1 MLYPNTLESKLGFDT
16 IRQRLKDACISPLG
30 QDYVDKIRFTDNLP
44 LIDKLLRQTAE
55 FSQIIQSEPD
65 FPNSNYIDVR
75 SPLSRARVEGLA
87 LTEADFFDLKLAL
100 RTVQDCLRFLDR
112 HGDARHGENNFPFL
126 RELAGP
132 ISVDKK
138 LTDALE
144 RVIDDRGQVRD
155 TASPELASIRRRIIG
170 EQANLRKR
178 LDSILRQARQNG
190 WMPDDLSLTV
200 RGGRL
205 VIPIAAEHKRKIK
218 GFIHDESQTGQ
229 TVFLEPAE
237 VFDTN
242 NEIRELEY
250 EERREIYRILLA
262 LTDQIRPHLDDL
274 KRAINFLAQI
284 DFIRAKARLA
294 LQLDAGLPKLHDR
307 PFVNWTNARHPLLY
321 LSFQKPEAKA
331 EGKTVVPLS
340 VRLDEKAR
348 ILIISGPNAGGKS
361 VALKTIGLIQYMLQ
375 CGLLVPLA
383 DFSEMGVFQNLF
395 IDIGDEQSLENDL
408 STYSSHLTAMK
419 QFLVGANK
427 RTLFLIDEF
436 GTGTEPGLGGAIA
449 ESILEDLNKSGAYG
463 VINTHYTNLKVFADK
478 TPDLVN
484 GAMRFDG
491 ELLEP
496 LYQLEIGRPGS
507 SFAFEIARKI
517 GLPKDVIDRAK
528 EKLGNQQVNLEKLL
542 KELDIEK
549 RVFSEKNVEM
559 SINQRKLAQQLA
571 EYTALKTRLDNDQK
585 KIVNDAKQKARTLV
599 QEANQRI
606 ENTIREIK
614 ENQAGRD
621 ATKQV
626 RQELERFDRQALK
639 PEPVAV
645 ETAKPT
651 TEAVETED
659 GAITVGSYV
668 RIAGQHAESTTA
680 VSTAAISMA
689 AIGEVLALRGKDA
702 EIRIGD
708 LKTNVKLNRLEKV
721 SKKAFKAATDVRDD
735 RPPSRG
741 VDINE
746 KMQNFS
752 FNLDIRG
759 KRGEEALGEVDRFFD
774 DALILGYPELRIV
787 HGKGDGILRTL
798 VRNHLRGYKQVG
810 KMEDEHADRGGAG
823 VTIVKMK

>member
-1 MLYPNTLESKLGFDT
+1 MLYPTTLETKLGFDT
-16 IRQRLKDACISPLG
+16 IRQRLKEACVSPLG
-30 QDYVDKIRFTDNLP
+30 QDYVEKIRFTDNVQ
-44 LIDKLLRQTAE
+44 LIDKLLRQTGE
-55 FSQIIQSEPD
+55 FKQIVQYETD

-75 SPLSRARVEGLA
+75 PHLNRARVEGLA
-87 LTEADFFDLKLAL
+87 LTEAEFFDLKLTL
-100 RTVQDCLRFLDR
+100 RTVQDCLRFLLKRAEDN
-112 HGDARHGENNFPFL
+112 AFPFL

-132 ISVDKK
+132 VGVDKK
-138 LTDALE
+138 ITDSLE
-144 RVIDDRGQVRD
+144 RVIDDRGNVRD
-155 TASPELASIRRRIIG
+155 SASPELANIRRRIIS

-190 WMPDDLSLTV
+190 WIPDDLSLTV

-218 GFIHDESQTGQ
+218 GFVHDESQTGQ

-237 VFDTN
+237 VFDAN

-250 EERREIYRILLA
+250 EERREIHRILLA
-262 LTDQIRPHLDDL
+262 LTDQIRPGLDEL
-274 KRAINFLAQI
+274 KKAVNFLAQI
-284 DFIRAKARLA
+284 DFIRAKAKVA
-294 LQLDAGLPKLHDR
+294 LQLEAIMPKLHNR
-307 PFVNWTNARHPLLY
+307 PLVDWTDARHPLLY
-321 LSFQKPEAKA
+321 MSFVKQ
-331 EGKTVVPLS
+331 GKSVVPLN
-340 VRLDEKAR
+340 VRLDDKDR

-361 VALKTIGLIQYMLQ
+361 VALKTIGLVQYMLQ
-375 CGLLVPLA
+375 CGLLVPMNEY
-383 DFSEMGVFQNLF
+383 SEMGVFQNLF

-427 RTLFLIDEF
+427 RSLFLIDEF

-463 VINTHYTNLKVFADK
+463 VVNTHYTNLKVMADK
-478 TPDLVN
+478 TAGLIN

-491 ELLEP
+491 EHLEP

-507 SFAFEIARKI
+507 SFAFEIAQKI
-517 GLPKDVIDRAK
+517 GLPKGVVDRAK
-528 EKLGNQQVNLEKLL
+528 EKLGGQQVSFEKLL

-549 RVFSEKNVEM
+549 RVFSEKNLEI
-559 SINQRKLAQQLA
+559 SINQRKVAQQLA
-571 EYTALKTRLDNDQK
+571 EYTALKTRLDTEQK
-585 KIVNDAKQKARTLV
+585 QLINDAKQKAKILV

-614 ENQAGRD
+614 ENKAERD
-621 ATKQV
+621 STKQV
-626 RQELERFDRQALK
+626 RQELERFEQKELK
-639 PEPVAV
+639 PEPLPVAPPKQPEV
-645 ETAKPT
+645 EF
-651 TEAVETED
+651 EAD
-659 GAITVGSYV
+659 SGAITVGSYV
-668 RIAGQHAESTTA
+668 RLIGQNAEST
-680 VSTAAISMA
+680 S

-702 EIRIGD
+702 EVRIGD
-708 LKTNVKLNRLEKV
+708 LKSTIKLNRLEKV
-721 SKKAFKAATDVRDD
+721 SKKTFKAATDVRDD
-735 RPPSRG
+735 RPRSQG

-759 KRGEEALGEVDRFFD
+759 KRGEEAIGEVDRFFD
-774 DALILGYPELRIV
+774 DALMLGYPELRIV

>member
-1 MLYPNTLESKLGFDT
+1 MLYPNTLENKLGFDT
-16 IRQRLKDACISPLG
+16 IRERLKEACVSPLG
-30 QDYVDKIRFTDNLP
+30 QDYVEKIRFTDNVQ
-44 LIDKLLRQTAE
+44 LIDKLLRQTTE
-55 FSQIIQSEPD
+55 FKQIVQYEPD
-65 FPNSNYIDVR
+65 FPTSNYIDVR
-75 SPLSRARVEGLA
+75 PHLNRARVEGLA
-87 LTEADFFDLKLAL
+87 LTEAEFFDLKLAL
-100 RTVQDCLRFLDR
+100 RTIQDCLRFLSKREED
-112 HGDARHGENNFPFL
+112 NNFPFL

-132 ISVDKK
+132 IGVDKK

-144 RVIDDRGQVRD
+144 RVVDDRGNIRD
-155 TASPELASIRRRIIG
+155 SASPELASIRRRIIG

-190 WMPDDLSLTV
+190 WIPDDLSLTV

-218 GFIHDESQTGQ
+218 GFVHDESQTGQ

-237 VFDTN
+237 VFDAN

-274 KRAINFLAQI
+274 KKAINFLAQI
-284 DFIRAKARLA
+284 DFIRAKAKLA
-294 LQLDAGLPKLHDR
+294 VQLDAIMPKLHER
-307 PFVNWTNARHPLLY
+307 PFINWTIARHPLLY
-321 LSFQKPEAKA
+321 LSFSKQ
-331 EGKTVVPLS
+331 GKTVIPLS
-340 VRLDEKAR
+340 VKLDEKAR

-361 VALKTIGLIQYMLQ
+361 VSLKTLGLIQYMLQ
-375 CGLLVPLA
+375 CGLLVPMA
-383 DFSEMGVFQNLF
+383 DYSEMGIFQNLF

-419 QFLVGANK
+419 QFLIGANK

-463 VINTHYTNLKVFADK
+463 VVNTHYTNLKVMADK
-478 TPDLVN
+478 TAGLIN

-491 ELLEP
+491 EHLEP
-496 LYQLEIGRPGS
+496 LYKLEIGQPGS
-507 SFAFEIARKI
+507 SFAFEIAQKI
-517 GLPKDVIDRAK
+517 GLPKGVIDRAK
-528 EKLGNQQVNLEKLL
+528 DKLGTQQVNFEKLL

-549 RVFSEKNVEM
+549 RVFSEKNIEIG
-559 SINQRKLAQQLA
+559 INQRKLAQQLA
-571 EYTALKTRLDNDQK
+571 EYTALKERLDNDQK
-585 KIVNDAKQKARTLV
+585 KIVNDAKQKAKTLV

-614 ENQAGRD
+614 ENKAERET
-621 ATKQV
+621 TKQV
-626 RQELERFDRQALK
+626 RQELERFEQKELK
-639 PEPVAV
+639 PEPIVL
-645 ETAKPT
+645 ETPKQP
-651 TEAVETED
+651 EEEFEKD
-659 GAITVGSYV
+659 GGAISVGSYV
-668 RIAGQHAESTTA
+668 RIAGQNT
-680 VSTAAISMA
+680 
-689 AIGEVLALRGKDA
+689 IGQVLALRGKDA

-708 LKTNVKLNRLEKV
+708 LKSNVKLNRLEKV
-721 SKKAFKAATDVRDD
+721 SKKTFKEATDVRDD
-735 RPPSRG
+735 RPRSQG
-741 VDINE
+741 VDMNE

-759 KRGEEALGEVDRFFD
+759 KRGEEAIGEVDRFFD
-774 DALILGYPELRIV
+774 DALMLGYPELRIV

-823 VTIVKMK
+823 VTIVRMK

>member
-1 MLYPNTLESKLGFDT
+1 MLYPNTLENKLGFDT
-16 IRQRLKDACISPLG
+16 IRERLKEACVSPLG
-30 QDYVDKIRFTDNLP
+30 QDYVEKIRFTDNVQ
-44 LIDKLLRQTAE
+44 LIDKLLRQTTE
-55 FSQIIQSEPD
+55 FKQIVQYEPD

-75 SPLSRARVEGLA
+75 PHLNRVRVEGLA
-87 LTEADFFDLKLAL
+87 LTEAELFDLKLAL
-100 RTVQDCLRFLDR
+100 RTVQECLRFLVKRDE
-112 HGDARHGENNFPFL
+112 DKSFPFL

-132 ISVDKK
+132 VAVEKK
-138 LTDALE
+138 VTESLE
-144 RVIDDRGQVRD
+144 RVIDDRGNVRD
-155 TASPELASIRRRIIG
+155 SASPELASIRRRIIG

-190 WMPDDLSLTV
+190 WIPDDLSLTV

-229 TVFLEPAE
+229 TVFMEPAE
-237 VFDTN
+237 VFDAN

-262 LTDQIRPHLDDL
+262 LTDQLRPHVDEL
-274 KRAINFLAQI
+274 KRAVNFLAQI
-284 DFIRAKARLA
+284 DFIRAKAKLA
-294 LQLDAGLPKLHDR
+294 IQLNADMPKLQER
-307 PFVNWTNARHPLLY
+307 PFVNWINARHPLLY
-321 LSFQKPEAKA
+321 LSFRKA
-331 EGKTVVPLS
+331 SASGEMKTVVPLS

-361 VALKTIGLIQYMLQ
+361 VALKTIGLLQYMLQ
-375 CGLLVPLA
+375 CGLLVPM
-383 DFSEMGVFQNLF
+383 DDYSEMGVFQNLF

-419 QFLVGANK
+419 QFLIGANK

-463 VINTHYTNLKVFADK
+463 VVNTHYTNLKVMADK
-478 TPDLVN
+478 TAGLIN

-491 ELLEP
+491 EHLEP
-496 LYQLEIGRPGS
+496 LYQLEIGQPGS
-507 SFAFEIARKI
+507 SFAFEIAQKI
-517 GLPKDVIDRAK
+517 GLPKGVIDRAK
-528 EKLGNQQVNLEKLL
+528 AKLGNQQVSFEKLL

-549 RVFSEKNVEM
+549 RVFSEKNIEI

-571 EYTALKTRLDNDQK
+571 EYTALKDRLDNEQK
-585 KIVNDAKQKARTLV
+585 KIVNDARQKAKALV

-614 ENQAGRD
+614 EHKADREI
-621 ATKQV
+621 TRQV
-626 RQELERFDRQALK
+626 RQTLETFDQKELK
-639 PEPVAV
+639 PEPLVA
-645 ETAKPT
+645 ETSRH
-651 TEAVETED
+651 TEEEFEQAG
-659 GAITVGSYV
+659 GAIMVGSYV
-668 RIAGQHAESTTA
+668 RIAGQN
-680 VSTAAISMA
+680 
-689 AIGEVLALRGKDA
+689 AIGEVMSIRGKDA

-708 LKTNVKLNRLEKV
+708 LKSNVKLNRLEKV
-721 SKKAFKAATDVRDD
+721 SRKTFKEATDVRDD
-735 RPPSRG
+735 RPRTQG
-741 VDINE
+741 LDMNE

-759 KRGEEALGEVDRFFD
+759 KRGEEALGEVDRFVD
-774 DALILGYPELRIV
+774 DALMLGYPELRIV

-810 KMEDEHADRGGAG
+810 RMEDEHADRGGAG

>member
-1 MLYPNTLESKLGFDT
+1 MLYPNTLENKLGFDT
-16 IRQRLKDACISPLG
+16 IRERLKEACVSPLG
-30 QDYVDKIRFTDNLP
+30 QDYVEKIRFTDNIQ
-44 LIDKLLRQTAE
+44 LIDKLLRQTDE
-55 FSQIIQSEPD
+55 FRQIVQYEPD
-65 FPNSNYIDVR
+65 FPSSNYIDVR
-75 SPLSRARVEGLA
+75 PHLNRARVEGLA
-87 LTEADFFDLKLAL
+87 LTEAEFFDLKLVL
-100 RTVQDCLRFLDR
+100 RTIQDCLRFLAKRD
-112 HGDARHGENNFPFL
+112 DATAFPFL
-126 RELAGP
+126 KELAGP
-132 ISVDKK
+132 IGVDRK

-144 RVIDDRGQVRD
+144 RVIDDRGLVRD
-155 TASPELASIRRRIIG
+155 SASPELASIRRRIIS

-190 WMPDDLSLTV
+190 WIPDDLSLTV

-218 GFIHDESQTGQ
+218 GFVHDESQTGQ

-237 VFDTN
+237 VFDAN

-274 KRAINFLAQI
+274 KKAVNFLAQI
-284 DFIRAKARLA
+284 DFIRAKAKLA
-294 LQLDAGLPKLHDR
+294 VQLEAVLPKLHER
-307 PFVNWTNARHPLLY
+307 PLVNWTNARHPLLH
-321 LSFQKPEAKA
+321 LSFQKQ
-331 EGKTVVPLS
+331 GKTVVPLS
-340 VRLDEKAR
+340 VRLDDKAR

-361 VALKTIGLIQYMLQ
+361 VALKTIGLVQYMLQ
-375 CGLLVPLA
+375 CGLLVPMA
-383 DFSEMGVFQNLF
+383 DYSEMGVFQNLF

-478 TPDLVN
+478 TPGLIN

-491 ELLEP
+491 EHLEP

-517 GLPKDVIDRAK
+517 GLPKGVIDRAK
-528 EKLGNQQVNLEKLL
+528 EKLGNQQVNFEKLL

-549 RVFSEKNVEM
+549 RVFSEKNLEI

-571 EYTALKTRLDNDQK
+571 EYTALKTRLDNEQK
-585 KIVNDAKQKARTLV
+585 KIVNDAKQKAKALV
-599 QEANQRI
+599 HEANQRI

-614 ENQAGRD
+614 ENKAERE

-626 RQELERFDRQALK
+626 RQELEQFEQKELK
-639 PEPVAV
+639 PEAIVIEKP
-645 ETAKPT
+645 KPT
-651 TEAVETED
+651 EEEFEAD
-659 GAITVGSYV
+659 GGAITVGSYV
-668 RIAGQHAESTTA
+668 RIEGQN
-680 VSTAAISMA
+680 
-689 AIGEVLALRGKDA
+689 AIGEVLSLRGKDA

-708 LKTNVKLNRLEKV
+708 LKSTLKLNRLEKV
-721 SKKAFKAATDVRDD
+721 SRKAFRDATETKDD
-735 RPPSRG
+735 RPRSQG
-741 VDINE
+741 VDMNE

-774 DALILGYPELRIV
+774 DALMLGYPELRIV

-798 VRNHLRGYKQVG
+798 VRNHLRGYKQVAR
-810 KMEDEHADRGGAG
+810 MEDEHADRGGAG

>member
-1 MLYPNTLESKLGFDT
+1 MLYPNTLEIKLGFDT
-16 IRQRLKDACISPLG
+16 IRERLKEACVSPLG
-30 QDYVDKIRFTDNLP
+30 QDYVEKIRFTDNVT
-44 LIDKLLRQTAE
+44 LIDKLLRQTTE
-55 FSQIIQSEPD
+55 FKQIVQYEPD

-75 SPLSRARVEGLA
+75 PHLARMRVEGLA
-87 LTEADFFDLKLAL
+87 LTEPEFFDLKLAL
-100 RTVQDCLRFLDR
+100 RTIQECLRFLSRQKDGR
-112 HGDARHGENNFPFL
+112 SGNEDVTFPFL

-132 ISVDKK
+132 VAVDKK

-144 RVIDDRGQVRD
+144 RVIDDRGNVRD
-155 TASPELASIRRRIIG
+155 SASPELASIRRRIIS

-190 WMPDDLSLTV
+190 WIPDDLSLTV

-218 GFIHDESQTGQ
+218 GFVHDESQTGQ

-237 VFDTN
+237 VFDAN

-250 EERREIYRILLA
+250 EERREIFRILLA
-262 LTDQIRPHLDDL
+262 LTDQIRPHLEDL
-274 KRAINFLAQI
+274 KKAVNFLAQI
-284 DFIRAKARLA
+284 DFIRAKARFA
-294 LQLDAGLPKLHDR
+294 VQLEAIMPKLHDR
-307 PFVNWTNARHPLLY
+307 PLINWTNARHPLLF
-321 LSFQKPEAKA
+321 LSFAKQN
-331 EGKTVVPLS
+331 KQVVPLN

-348 ILIISGPNAGGKS
+348 ILVISGPNAGGKS
-361 VALKTIGLIQYMLQ
+361 VALKTLGLLQYMLQ
-375 CGLLVPLA
+375 CGLLVPMDDYA
-383 DFSEMGVFQNLF
+383 EMGVFQNLF

-419 QFLVGANK
+419 QFLIGANK

-463 VINTHYTNLKVFADK
+463 VVNTHYTNLKIMADK
-478 TPDLVN
+478 TAGLVN

-491 ELLEP
+491 AHLEP

-507 SFAFEIARKI
+507 SFAFEIAQKI
-517 GLPKDVIDRAK
+517 GLPKGVIDRAK
-528 EKLGNQQVNLEKLL
+528 DKLGNQQVNFEKLL

-549 RVFSEKNVEM
+549 RVFSEKNLEI

-571 EYTALKTRLDNDQK
+571 EYTALKTRLDNEQK
-585 KIVNDAKQKARTLV
+585 KLINDAKQKAKTLV

-606 ENTIREIK
+606 ESTIQAIK
-614 ENQAGRD
+614 ENKAERD
-621 ATKQV
+621 TTKQI
-626 RQELERFDRQALK
+626 RQELERFTQKELVPETLVAEPTK
-639 PEPVAV
+639 PAE
-645 ETAKPT
+645 EEFEK
-651 TEAVETED
+651 D
-659 GAITVGSYV
+659 GGAIAVGSYV
-668 RIAGQHAESTTA
+668 RIQGQN
-680 VSTAAISMA
+680 
-689 AIGEVLALRGKDA
+689 AIGEVLAIRGKDA

-708 LKTNVKLNRLEKV
+708 LKSNVKLNRLEKV
-721 SKKAFKAATDVRDD
+721 SKKTFREATEVRDD
-735 RPPSRG
+735 RPRSQG
-741 VDINE
+741 MDINE

-759 KRGEEALGEVDRFFD
+759 KRGEEALGEVDRFVD
-774 DALILGYPELRIV
+774 DALVLGYPELRIV

-798 VRNHLRGYKQVG
+798 IRNHLRGYKQVAR
-810 KMEDEHADRGGAG
+810 MEDEHADRGGAG

>member
-1 MLYPNTLESKLGFDT
+1 MLYPTSLEYKLGFDA
-16 IRQRLKDACISPLG
+16 IRQRLKVACISPLG
-30 QDYVDKIRFTDNLP
+30 QDYVDKIRFTDNP
-44 LIDKLLRQTAE
+44 QLIDKLLRQTTE
-55 FSQIIQSEPD
+55 FKQIVQYETN

-75 SPLSRARVEGLA
+75 PHLSRARIEGMA
-87 LTEADFFDLKLAL
+87 LTEAEFFDLKLVL
-100 RTVQDCLRFLDR
+100 RTVQDCLRFLVKQ
-112 HGDARHGENNFPFL
+112 GDANRQEETFPFL

-132 ISVDKK
+132 VSVDKK
-138 LTDALE
+138 LTDSLE
-144 RVIDDRGQVRD
+144 RVIDDRGLVRD
-155 TASPELASIRRRIIG
+155 SASPELASIRRRIIG

-178 LDSILRQARQNG
+178 LDSILRLARQNG
-190 WMPDDLSLTV
+190 WIPDDLSLTV

-218 GFIHDESQTGQ
+218 GFVHDESQTGQ

-237 VFDTN
+237 VFDAN

-262 LTDQIRPHLDDL
+262 LTDQVRPHLEDL
-274 KRAINFLAQI
+274 KRAVNFLAQI
-284 DFIRAKARLA
+284 DFIRAKAKLA
-294 LQLDAGLPKLHDR
+294 VQLEAIMPTLIER
-307 PFVNWTNARHPLLY
+307 PFINWTQARHPLLF
-321 LSFQKPEAKA
+321 LSFAKITPPD
-331 EGKTVVPLS
+331 EPKSVVPLS
-340 VRLDEKAR
+340 VRLDEKQR

-361 VALKTIGLIQYMLQ
+361 VALKTIGLLQYMLQ
-375 CGLLVPLA
+375 CGLLVPMA
-383 DFSEMGVFQNLF
+383 DYSEMGIFQNLF

-449 ESILEDLNKSGAYG
+449 ESILEDLNKAGAYG
-463 VINTHYTNLKVFADK
+463 VVNTHYTNLKVMADK
-478 TPDLVN
+478 TQGLIN

-491 ELLEP
+491 EHLEP

-507 SFAFEIARKI
+507 SFAFEIAQKI
-517 GLPKDVIDRAK
+517 GLPKGVVDRAK
-528 EKLGNQQVNLEKLL
+528 EKLGNQQVNFEKLL

-549 RVFSEKNVEM
+549 RVFSEKNLEI
-559 SINQRKLAQQLA
+559 SINQRKVAQQLA
-571 EYTALKTRLDNDQK
+571 EYTALKTRLDNEQK
-585 KIVNDAKQKARTLV
+585 KIVNDAKLKAKTLV

-614 ENQAGRD
+614 ENKADRD
-621 ATKQV
+621 TTKQI
-626 RQELERFDRQALK
+626 RQELERFEQKELK
-639 PEPVAV
+639 PEPVFV
-645 ETAKPT
+645 ETHKP
-651 TEAVETED
+651 AED
-659 GAITVGSYV
+659 EFENVNGSISVGSYV
-668 RIAGQHAESTTA
+668 RISGQN
-680 VSTAAISMA
+680 
-689 AIGEVLALRGKDA
+689 AIGEVLSMRGKDA
-702 EIRIGD
+702 EVRIGD
-708 LKTNVKLNRLEKV
+708 LKSNVKLNRLEKV
-721 SKKAFKAATDVRDD
+721 SKKMFTNATEVRDD
-735 RPPSRG
+735 RPRSQG

-774 DALILGYPELRIV
+774 DALMLGYPELRIV
-787 HGKGDGILRTL
+787 HGKGDGILRSL

-823 VTIVKMK
+823 VTIVKIK

>member
-1 MLYPNTLESKLGFDT
+1 MLYPNTLEHKLGFDT
-16 IRQRLKDACISPLG
+16 IRERLKEACVSPLG
-30 QDYVDKIRFTDNLP
+30 QDYVEKIRFTDNVQ
-44 LIDKLLRQTAE
+44 LIDKLLNQTTE
-55 FSQIIQSEPD
+55 FKQIVQYEPD

-75 SPLSRARVEGLA
+75 PQLSRARVEGLA
-87 LTEADFFDLKLAL
+87 LTEAEFFDLKLVL
-100 RTVQDCLRFLDR
+100 RTIQDCLRFLSR
-112 HGDARHGENNFPFL
+112 QKESGREDAGNFPFL

-132 ISVDKK
+132 VSVDKK
-138 LTDALE
+138 LTDSIE
-144 RVIDDRGQVRD
+144 RVIDDRGNVRD
-155 TASPELASIRRRIIG
+155 SASPELASIRRRIIS

-190 WMPDDLSLTV
+190 WIPDDLSLTV

-218 GFIHDESQTGQ
+218 GFVHDESQTGQ

-237 VFDTN
+237 VFDAN

-250 EERREIYRILLA
+250 EERREIYRILSA
-262 LTDQIRPHLDDL
+262 LTDLIRPHLEEL
-274 KRAINFLAQI
+274 RKAVNFLAQV
-284 DFIRAKARLA
+284 DFIRAKAKLA
-294 LQLDAGLPKLHDR
+294 VQLDAVMPKLQER
-307 PFVNWTNARHPLLY
+307 PFVNWIEARHPLLF
-321 LSFQKPEAKA
+321 LSFAKQ
-331 EGKTVVPLS
+331 GKTVVPLG

-361 VALKTIGLIQYMLQ
+361 VALKTIGLVQYMLQ
-375 CGLLVPLA
+375 CGLLVPMA
-383 DFSEMGVFQNLF
+383 DYSEMGVFQNLF

-408 STYSSHLTAMK
+408 STYSSHLTSMK

-449 ESILEDLNKSGAYG
+449 ESILEDLAKSGAYG
-463 VINTHYTNLKVFADK
+463 VINTHYTNLKIMADK
-478 TPDLVN
+478 TAGLIN

-491 ELLEP
+491 EHLEP

-507 SFAFEIARKI
+507 SFAFEIAQKI
-517 GLPKDVIDRAK
+517 GLPKGVIERAK
-528 EKLGNQQVNLEKLL
+528 EKLGNQQVSFEKLL

-549 RVFSEKNVEM
+549 RVFSEKNIEI

-571 EYTALKTRLDNDQK
+571 EYTALKNKLDNEQK
-585 KIVNDAKQKARTLV
+585 KIVNDARQKAKALV

-614 ENQAGRD
+614 ENKAERD
-621 ATKQV
+621 TTKQV
-626 RQELERFDRQALK
+626 RQDLERFEQKELK
-639 PEPVAV
+639 LEPVVV
-645 ETAKPT
+645 ETSKP
-651 TEAVETED
+651 AED
-659 GAITVGSYV
+659 EFEKDNGAIVAGSYV
-668 RIAGQHAESTTA
+668 RIIGQN
-680 VSTAAISMA
+680 
-689 AIGEVLALRGKDA
+689 AIGEVLTIRGKDA

-708 LKTNVKLNRLEKV
+708 LKSNVKLNRLEKV
-721 SKKAFKAATDVRDD
+721 SKKTFKEATDVRDD
-735 RPPSRG
+735 RPRSQG
-741 VDINE
+741 VDMNE

-774 DALILGYPELRIV
+774 DALMLGYPELRIV

-810 KMEDEHADRGGAG
+810 RMEDEHADRGGAG

>member
-1 MLYPNTLESKLGFDT
+1 MLYPNTLELKLGFDT
-16 IRQRLKDACISPLG
+16 IRERLKDACISQLG
-30 QDYVDKIRFTDNLP
+30 QDYVEKIRFTDNIQ
-44 LIDKLLRQTAE
+44 LIDKLLRQTDE
-55 FSQIIQSEPD
+55 FKQIVQYEPD
-65 FPNSNYIDVR
+65 FPSSNYIDVR
-75 SPLSRARVEGLA
+75 PHLNRARVEGLA
-87 LTEADFFDLKLAL
+87 LTETEFFDLKLAL
-100 RTVQDCLRFLDR
+100 RTIQDCLKFLSKREENSAGSDR
-112 HGDARHGENNFPFL
+112 SFPFL

-132 ISVDKK
+132 VGVDKK
-138 LTDALE
+138 LTDGLE
-144 RVIDDRGQVRD
+144 RVIDDRGLVRD
-155 TASPELASIRRRIIG
+155 SASPELASIRRRIIS

-190 WMPDDLSLTV
+190 WIPDDLSLTI

-218 GFIHDESQTGQ
+218 GFVHDESQTGQ

-237 VFDTN
+237 VFDAN

-250 EERREIYRILLA
+250 EERREVYRILLA
-262 LTDQIRPHLDDL
+262 LTDLIRPNLDDL
-274 KRAINFLAQI
+274 RKAINFLAQI
-284 DFIRAKARLA
+284 DFIRAKAKLA
-294 LQLDAGLPKLHDR
+294 IQLEAIMPKLNER
-307 PFVNWTNARHPLLY
+307 PLVDWTNARHPLLH
-321 LSFQKPEAKA
+321 LSFQKH
-331 EGKTVVPLS
+331 GKSVVPLS
-340 VRLDEKAR
+340 VRLEEKTR

-375 CGLLVPLA
+375 CGLLVPMA
-383 DFSEMGVFQNLF
+383 DYSEMGVFQNLF

-419 QFLVGANK
+419 QFVIGANK

-449 ESILEDLNKSGAYG
+449 ESILEELNKSGAYG

-478 TPDLVN
+478 TSGLIN

-491 ELLEP
+491 EHLEP

-507 SFAFEIARKI
+507 SFAFEIAQKI
-517 GLPKDVIDRAK
+517 GLPKNVIDRAK
-528 EKLGNQQVNLEKLL
+528 EKLGNQQVNFEKLL

-549 RVFSEKNVEM
+549 RVFSEKNLEI

-571 EYTALKTRLDNDQK
+571 EYTALKTRLDNEQK
-585 KIVNDAKQKARTLV
+585 QLLNNAKQKAKALV

-614 ENQAGRD
+614 ENKAEREP
-621 ATKQV
+621 TRQV
-626 RQELERFDRQALK
+626 RQELEQFEQKELK
-639 PEPVAV
+639 PEVLVVDAP
-645 ETAKPT
+645 KQ
-651 TEAVETED
+651 TED
-659 GAITVGSYV
+659 EFETDNGAIAIGSYV
-668 RIAGQHAESTTA
+668 RIAGQN
-680 VSTAAISMA
+680 
-689 AIGEVLALRGKDA
+689 AIGQVLSLRGKDA

-708 LKTNVKLNRLEKV
+708 LKSNVKLNRLERV
-721 SKKAFKAATDVRDD
+721 SKKTFKDATETKDD
-735 RPPSRG
+735 RPRSQG
-741 VDINE
+741 VDMNE

-759 KRGEEALGEVDRFFD
+759 KRGEEALGEVDRFVD
-774 DALILGYPELRIV
+774 DALMLGYPELRIV

-798 VRNHLRGYKQVG
+798 VRNHLRGYKQVS

>member
-1 MLYPNTLESKLGFDT
+1 MLYPNTLENKLGFDT
-16 IRQRLKDACISPLG
+16 IRERLKEACISPLG
-30 QDYVDKIRFTDNLP
+30 QDYVEKIRFTDNLQ
-44 LIDKLLRQTAE
+44 LIDKLLRQTTE
-55 FSQIIQSEPD
+55 FKQIVQYEAD

-75 SPLSRARVEGLA
+75 PHLSRARVEGLA
-87 LTEADFFDLKLAL
+87 LTEAEFFDLKLAL
-100 RTVQDCLRFLDR
+100 RTVQGCLRFLNQR
-112 HGDARHGENNFPFL
+112 TNSAREGEATFSFL
-126 RELAGP
+126 LELAGP
-132 ISVDKK
+132 VSVDKK
-138 LTDALE
+138 IPDALE
-144 RVIDDRGQVRD
+144 RVIDDRGNVRD
-155 TASPELASIRRRIIG
+155 SASPELASIRRRIIS

-178 LDSILRQARQNG
+178 LDSILKQARHNG
-190 WMPDDLSLTV
+190 WIPDDLSLTV

-218 GFIHDESQTGQ
+218 GFVHDESQTGQ

-237 VFDTN
+237 VFDSN

-250 EERREIYRILLA
+250 EERREIYRILVT
-262 LTDQIRPHLDDL
+262 LTDQIRPHLDEL
-274 KRAINFLAQI
+274 KKAINFLAQV
-284 DFIRAKARLA
+284 DFIRAKAKLA
-294 LQLDAGLPKLHDR
+294 IQLDATMPKLHNR
-307 PFVNWTNARHPLLY
+307 PYVNWTNARHPLLY
-321 LSFQKPEAKA
+321 LSFSKPDSLA
-331 EGKTVVPLS
+331 EGKTVIPLS

-361 VALKTIGLIQYMLQ
+361 VALKTIGLMQYMLQ
-375 CGLLVPLA
+375 CGMLVPM
-383 DFSEMGVFQNLF
+383 DDYSEMGVFQNLF

-463 VINTHYTNLKVFADK
+463 VVNTHYTNLKVMADK
-478 TPDLVN
+478 TPGLIN

-491 ELLEP
+491 EHLEP

-507 SFAFEIARKI
+507 SFAFEIAQKI

-528 EKLGNQQVNLEKLL
+528 EKLGNQQVNFEKLL

-549 RVFSEKNVEM
+549 RVFSEKNLDI

-571 EYTALKTRLDNDQK
+571 EYTALKNRLHNDQK
-585 KIVNDAKQKARTLV
+585 KIVNDAKQKAKTLV

-606 ENTIREIK
+606 ETTIREIK
-614 ENQAGRD
+614 EHNADRD
-621 ATKQV
+621 TTKQL
-626 RQELERFDRQALK
+626 RQDLERFEQKELK
-639 PEPVAV
+639 LEPVVV
-645 ETAKPT
+645 EKSVSTDEEFEK
-651 TEAVETED
+651 D
-659 GAITVGSYV
+659 SGAIGVGSYV
-668 RIAGQHAESTTA
+668 RIVGQN
-680 VSTAAISMA
+680 
-689 AIGEVLALRGKDA
+689 AIGEVVALRSKDA

-708 LKTNVKLNRLEKV
+708 LKSTVKLNRLEKV
-721 SKKAFKAATDVRDD
+721 SKKTFKEATEVRDD
-735 RPPSRG
+735 RPRSQG

-774 DALILGYPELRIV
+774 DALMLGFPELRIV

>member
-1 MLYPNTLESKLGFDT
+1 MLYPTTLENKLGFDT
-16 IRQRLKDACISPLG
+16 IRERLKEACVSPLG
-30 QDYVDKIRFTDNLP
+30 QDYVEKIRFTDNP
-44 LIDKLLRQTAE
+44 QLIDKLLRQTDE
-55 FSQIIQSEPD
+55 FKQIVQYEPD
-65 FPNSNYIDVR
+65 FPSSNYIDVR
-75 SPLSRARVEGLA
+75 SQLNRARVEGLA
-87 LTEADFFDLKLAL
+87 LTEAEFFDLKLAL
-100 RTVQDCLRFLDR
+100 RTIQDCLRFLNKRD
-112 HGDARHGENNFPFL
+112 DVTAFPFL
-126 RELAGP
+126 KELAGP
-132 ISVDKK
+132 IGVDKK

-144 RVIDDRGQVRD
+144 RVIDDRGLVRD
-155 TASPELASIRRRIIG
+155 SASPELASIRRRIIS

-190 WMPDDLSLTV
+190 WIPDDLSLTV

-218 GFIHDESQTGQ
+218 GFVHDESQTGQ

-237 VFDTN
+237 VFDAN

-262 LTDQIRPHLDDL
+262 LTDQVRPHLDDL
-274 KRAINFLAQI
+274 KKAVNFLAQI
-284 DFIRAKARLA
+284 DFIRAKAKLA
-294 LQLDAGLPKLHDR
+294 VQLDAVMPKLHER
-307 PFVNWTNARHPLLY
+307 PFVNWTGARHPLLH
-321 LSFQKPEAKA
+321 LSFTKQ
-331 EGKTVVPLS
+331 GKTVVPLG

-361 VALKTIGLIQYMLQ
+361 VALKTIGLVQYMLQ
-375 CGLLVPLA
+375 CGLLVPMA
-383 DFSEMGVFQNLF
+383 DYSEMGIFQNLY

-478 TPDLVN
+478 TPGLMN

-491 ELLEP
+491 EHLEP

-507 SFAFEIARKI
+507 SFAFEIAQKI
-517 GLPKDVIDRAK
+517 GLPKGVIDRAK
-528 EKLGNQQVNLEKLL
+528 EKLGSQQVNFEKLL

-549 RVFSEKNVEM
+549 RVFSEKNLEV

-571 EYTALKTRLDNDQK
+571 EYTALKTRLDNEQK
-585 KIVNDAKQKARTLV
+585 KIVNDAKQKAKALV

-614 ENQAGRD
+614 ENKAERD

-626 RQELERFDRQALK
+626 RHELERFEQKELK
-639 PEPVAV
+639 PEVLVVEKPQQAEEEFVA
-645 ETAKPT
+645 
-651 TEAVETED
+651 AVD
-659 GAITVGSYV
+659 SADNGAITVGSYV
-668 RIAGQHAESTTA
+668 RISGQN
-680 VSTAAISMA
+680 
-689 AIGEVLALRGKDA
+689 AIGEVLSVRGKDA

-708 LKTNVKLNRLEKV
+708 LKSTIKLNRLEKV
-721 SKKAFKAATDVRDD
+721 SKKTFKEATEVRDD
-735 RPPSRG
+735 RPRSQG
-741 VDINE
+741 VDMNE

-759 KRGEEALGEVDRFFD
+759 KRGEEALGEVDRFVD
-774 DALILGYPELRIV
+774 DALMLGYPELRIV

-798 VRNHLRGYKQVG
+798 VRNHLRGYKQVAR
-810 KMEDEHADRGGAG
+810 MEDEHADRGGAG